1 VRSANRFGCGVA
13 AAVEA
18 VSNRTRPNVYSDDM
32 HQIMPGDAAAGKD
45 WQPPTSHPHHPLV
58 SARPPRGA
66 PRTTPPFSRTAPVT
80 GLRSNGTGF
89 HALVGARVVTGPG

>member
-45 WQPPTSHPHHPLV
+45 WQPPTSH
-58 SARPPRGA
+58 SASPSRVRAPPTGSPA
-66 PRTTPPFSRTAPVT
+66 NDTPFLAHRA
-80 GLRSNGTGF
+80 RDGT
-89 HALVGARVVTGPG
+89 PQ